1 MQART
6 PEEIFGHHAAALMKG
21 DIDEIVADYTEDA
34 VFVTAERV
42 LRGKAGVREAFETL
56 LGLVPDAAWDVP
68 VTVYVDD
75 LLLIEW
81 SATSARNDIT
91 DGVDT
96 FVFRDG
102 LIRAQTVRY
111 IVHPH

>member
-1 MQART
+1 MEART

-21 DIDEIVADYTEDA
+21 DIDDIVVDYADDA
-34 VFVTAERV
+34 VFVAPDRV

-56 LGLVPDAAWDVP
+56 LALVPEAEWNVP
-68 VTVYVDD
+68 TAVYADN

-81 SATSARNDIT
+81 SVRSARNDIT

-102 LIRAQTVRY
+102 LIGAQTVRY
-111 IVHPH
+111 TLHPH

>member
-1 MQART
+1 METRT

-21 DIDEIVADYTEDA
+21 DVDDIVADYADDA
-34 VFVTAERV
+34 VFVTPDRV
-42 LRGKAGVREAFETL
+42 LRGKAGVREAFEAL
-56 LGLVPDAAWDVP
+56 LALVPEAAWDVP
-68 VTVYVDD
+68 ITVYVDD

-81 SATSARNDIT
+81 SANSACNDIT

-96 FVFRDG
+96 FIFRDG

-111 IVHPH
+111 TVHPH